1 VWRRHEVVVDGDVGI
16 GIGIGIGIG
25 EHRLE
30 FATERR

>member
-16 GIGIGIGIG
+16 GIGIGIG